1 LEVEGDP
8 AQVVEEP
15 GTVEVELDVRWVTK
29 WAAAEDSSVIGHGE
43 GLVVNVVL
51 RPNCRFAM
59 SWLNELKW
67 LLDEGRAIAGTRRV
81 EGCKKRVYIETLR

>member
-15 GTVEVELDVRWVTK
+15 GTVEVELEVRCVTK
-29 WAAAEDSSVIGHGE
+29 WAAAEESVTGHGE

-51 RPNCRFAM
+51 RLNCRFAM